1 MLDLTNIVKKY
12 RTGTETVT
20 ALKGVSLKF
29 RKNEFVSILG
39 QSGCGKTTQL
49 NIIGGLDRY
58 DEGDLVICGKS
69 TKKFKDADW
78 DNYRNRRVG
87 FVFQSYNLIPH
98 QSVLSNVELA
108 LTLSGVSK
116 SERRAR
122 AKAALEQVGLGD
134 QLKKKPNQ
142 MSGGQM
148 QRVAIA
154 RALVNNPEIL
164 LADEPTGALD
174 SETSLQIMEL
184 LKEVAR
190 DRLVIM
196 VTHNPELAQTYS
208 TRIIKLLDGKVIDD
222 SDPCESLEDTQEN
235 VKPKGRKAK
244 KPSMSFFTALSLSFN
259 NLLTKKA
266 RTIMTSF
273 AGSIGII
280 GIALIMS
287 VSQGVQA
294 YIDGIEHSTMASYP
308 ISISETTMDSTAMM
322 ASFMTQNNQ
331 DDTEQD
337 PERIYANNVMVQMME
352 IMTEGITTNNL
363 KDFKAFLDSDESGV
377 KEYAND
383 VKYTYITE
391 LNIYKNNADGT
402 YQKGLNN
409 IFDLYE
415 VIGMD
420 MGDASTMNAMSS
432 SSGIFT
438 ELVGDK
444 EYIKE
449 TYNLVHGDYP
459 TDPTDLVLI
468 VDENNQVT
476 DYMLYSLGVC
486 DTNELKEYFK
496 QAELALSTG
505 TENTYKINTPESFSF
520 DELCALEL
528 SVLTDADYFDY
539 DADSDKIT
547 ECDEITIDTKLKD
560 ATKLNIV
567 GILTPKEESVS
578 SGIGTVGYTRELMD
592 MLIEKVNDHPAVKA
606 QKDSENT
613 DLFTGLEFGK
623 TEYTADEIRA
633 FISQDPAMAQY
644 AQMPD
649 AMLLQYAAAFMK
661 TEATYDSN
669 LKKLGYVDTQKPS
682 AINIYPKDF
691 EAKDEIA
698 DIIEKYNNDADE
710 ADRITYTDTVAML
723 MSSVTT
729 IVDAISYVLI
739 AFVAISLIVSSIM
752 IGIITYI
759 SVLERTKEIGILR
772 AIGASKRDI
781 SNVFNAETT
790 IVGLT
795 AGAIGIGVTLVLL
808 IPINAILLALTGITT
823 LYAQLPIAGAVGLIL
838 ISVVLTLIAGLLP
851 SRVAAK
857 RDPVE
862 ALRTE

>member
-1 MLDLTNIVKKY
+1 MLDLKNITKTYK
-12 RTGTETVT
+12 TGNQTVE
-20 ALKGVSLKF
+20 ALRGVSLKF

-39 QSGCGKTTQL
+39 QSGCGKTTLL

-69 TKKFKDADW
+69 TKKFKDSDW

-98 QSVLSNVELA
+98 QSVLSNGELA

-116 SERRAR
+116 SERRQR

-134 QLKKKPNQ
+134 QLRKKPNQ

-174 SETSLQIMEL
+174 SETSLQIMAL
-184 LKEVAR
+184 LKEVAK

-196 VTHNPELAQTYS
+196 VTHNPELAQQYS
-208 TRIIKLLDGKVIDD
+208 TRIIKLLDGRVTDD
-222 SDPCESLEDTQEN
+222 SDPCEDLPETDEN
-235 VKPKGRKAK
+235 KKPKGKKAK

-287 VSQGVQA
+287 VSTGVQS

-308 ISISETTMDSTAMM
+308 ITISETTMDSTAMM
-322 ASFMTQNNQ
+322 TSFMTENNKDGLQ
-331 DDTEQD
+331 QTDGK
-337 PERIYANNVMVQMME
+337 IYANNVMVQMME
-352 IMTEGITTNNL
+352 TMTSGITTNNL
-363 KDFKAFLDSDESGV
+363 KDFKKFLDSD
-377 KEYAND
+377 KTNIKDYAND

-391 LNIYKNNADGT
+391 LNIYKNNEDGS
-402 YQKGLNN
+402 YRKGLNS

-415 VIGMD
+415 AIGMN
-420 MGDASTMNAMSS
+420 MGDASSMAMV
-432 SSGIFT
+432 SSGVFS
-438 ELVGDK
+438 ELVGDAD
-444 EYIKE
+444 YIKE
-449 TYNLVHGDYP
+449 TYELVHGDYP
-459 TDPTDLVLI
+459 KEATDLVLI
-468 VDENNQVT
+468 VDKNNQVT

-496 QAELALSTG
+496 QAEKALATG
-505 TENTYKINTPESFSF
+505 TENTYKINAPESFTYEEIC
-520 DELCALEL
+520 DLDL
-528 SVLTDADYFDY
+528 SVLTNADYFDY
-539 DADSDKIT
+539 DEKTGKIT
-547 ECDEITIDTKLKD
+547 ECDEIALDKKIKD

-567 GILTPKEESVS
+567 GIVTPKEESAMS
-578 SGIGTVGYTRELMD
+578 SIGNIGYTRELMD
-592 MLIEKVNDHPAVKA
+592 LLIDKVNEHPAVK
-606 QKDSENT
+606 QQVKNETT

-633 FISQDPAMAQY
+633 FISQDPSMAQY

-649 AMLLQYAAAFMK
+649 QMLLQYASAFMK
-661 TEATYDSN
+661 TEATYDEN
-669 LKKLGYVDTQKPS
+669 LKKLGYVDEEKPS

-691 EAKDEIA
+691 ESKDEIA
-698 DIIEKYNNDADE
+698 DIIADYNDSAEE
-710 ADRITYTDTVAML
+710 ADRITYTDMVATL

-729 IVDAISYVLI
+729 IVNAISYVLI

-772 AIGASKRDI
+772 SIGASKRDI

-790 IVGLT
+790 IVGFT
-795 AGAIGIGVTLVLL
+795 AGAIGIGVTLLLL
-808 IPINAILLALTGITT
+808 IPINAILLALTGIET
-823 LYAQLPIAGAVGLIL
+823 LYAILPTGGAIVLIF
-838 ISVVLTLIAGLLP
+838 ISIVLTFIAGLIP

>member
-1 MLDLTNIVKKY
+1 MLDLKNITKTYK
-12 RTGTETVT
+12 TGNQTVE

-39 QSGCGKTTQL
+39 QSGCGKTTLL

-58 DEGDLVICGKS
+58 DDGDLVICGKS

-98 QSVLSNVELA
+98 QSVLANVELA

-134 QLKKKPNQ
+134 QLRKKPNQ

-174 SETSLQIMEL
+174 SETSLQIMAL
-184 LKEVAR
+184 LKEVAK

-196 VTHNPELAQTYS
+196 VTHNPELAGEYS

-222 SDPCESLEDTQEN
+222 SDPCDELPETEEN
-235 VKPKGRKAK
+235 KKPKGKKTK

-287 VSQGVQA
+287 VSTGVQA

-308 ISISETTMDSTAMM
+308 ITISETTMDSTAMM
-322 ASFMTQNNQ
+322 TSFMSENNK
-331 DDTEQD
+331 DNIEQD
-337 PERIYANNVMVQMME
+337 ENRIYANNVMVQMME
-352 IMTEGITTNNL
+352 IMTSGITTNNL
-363 KDFKAFLDSDESGV
+363 KDFKKFLDSDESGIKDYV
-377 KEYAND
+377 ND

-391 LNIYKNNADGT
+391 LNIYKNNEDGT
-402 YQKGLNN
+402 HRKGLNG

-420 MGDASTMNAMSS
+420 MGDADGMMSS
-432 SSGIFT
+432 ASGIFT
-438 ELVGDK
+438 ELVGDE

-449 TYNLVHGDYP
+449 TYKLVYGDFP
-459 TDPTDLVLI
+459 KEPTDLVLI

-496 QAELALSTG
+496 EAQTALANG
-505 TENTYKINTPESFSF
+505 TENTYKINTPESFSYE
-520 DELCALEL
+520 ELCALDL
-528 SVLTDADYFDY
+528 GVLTNADYFDY
-539 DADSDKIT
+539 DEKTGKIT
-547 ECDEITIDTKLKD
+547 ECDEIAIDKKVKD

-567 GILTPKEESVS
+567 GIITPKEDSAS
-578 SGIGTVGYTRELMD
+578 ASIGTVGYTRELMD
-592 MLIEKVNDHPAVKA
+592 MLIDKVNDHPAVKA
-606 QKDSENT
+606 QVADEKT
-613 DLFTGLEFGK
+613 DLFTGLDFGK
-623 TEYTADEIRA
+623 SEYTADEIRA
-633 FISQDPAMAQY
+633 FISQDPSMSQY

-649 AMLLQYAAAFMK
+649 AMLLQYASAFMK
-661 TEATYDSN
+661 TEATYDGN
-669 LKKLGYVDTQKPS
+669 LEKLGFVDVERPS

-691 EAKDEIA
+691 EAKDSIA
-698 DIIEKYNNDADE
+698 DIIADYNDSADE

-729 IVDAISYVLI
+729 IVNAISYVLI

-772 AIGASKRDI
+772 SIGASKRDI

-790 IVGLT
+790 IVGAT
-795 AGAIGIGVTLVLL
+795 AGAIGIGVTLLLL
-808 IPINAILLALTGITT
+808 IPINAILLSLTGIET
-823 LYAQLPIAGAVGLIL
+823 LYAILPTGGAVVLII
-838 ISVVLTLIAGLLP
+838 ISIVLTFIAGLIP